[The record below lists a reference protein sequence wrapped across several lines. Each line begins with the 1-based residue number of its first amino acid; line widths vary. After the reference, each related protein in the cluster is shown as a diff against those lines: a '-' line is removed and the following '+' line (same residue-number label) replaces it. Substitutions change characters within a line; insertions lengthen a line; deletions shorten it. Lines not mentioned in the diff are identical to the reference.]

1 MSKKL
6 VLISKKYN
14 NANSI
19 SHSNKHSKKKQYVNI
34 QTKKIWCAKEKKF
47 LKVKL
52 STRILKDLSRKT
64 IDNLLKKKKFRN
76 L

>member
-1 MSKKL
+1 MSTKL
-6 VLISKKYN
+6 VLVSRKYN

-47 LKVKL
+47 IKVKL
-52 STRILKDLSRKT
+52 STKMLKDLNRKT
-64 IDNLLKKKKFRN
+64 IDNVLKKKKIKK
-76 L
+76 